1 MKLEINWAEPV
12 IKEQEVFQIEPVD
25 LSDFYIAAEDFDKS
39 NLFFVLLTSF
49 HHYLDK
55 EDNQRAAHL
64 SFLMAYYLFI
74 TLTPPGS
81 SDLAMH
87 YIKQSICLNPLHEYK
102 EWLPLIEKG
111 N

>member
-1 MKLEINWAEPV
+1 MILKINWQEPT
-12 IKEQEVFQIEPVD
+12 IQENDVMQIQPTNLD
-25 LSDFYIAAEDFDKS
+25 DFYATADSFDRT

-49 HHYLDK
+49 HHYFDK
-55 EDNQRAAHL
+55 GEQGKAAHL

-74 TLTPPGS
+74 ALTPPGS
-81 SDLAMH
+81 WKLAVH
-87 YIKQSICLNPLHEYK
+87 YINQAISLNPLDEYK